1 MDLFVYCKKESMKKD
16 ILLLLVWL
24 ALGMIWAD
32 TVLLSP
38 TGDGGFESGSTFALN
53 GWATVGYGSYYN
65 QNHYILG
72 TFATPYAGSYCAYIG
87 YRDNYNR
94 YYWNSSGNATYS
106 HLYRDVTLGSTAE
119 PVVTLTFWYKINNP
133 SPDSPS
139 NSADNGTRG
148 PSATDGDGFRVYL
161 APKTYTPTTSGYPS
175 GAGVQQIGAWWYDGV
190 TSWLDNEIYYYGFN
204 ARSWTRMVVA
214 IPRDLVGQEKRL
226 IFTWRNNG
234 DSPHYVGALDN
245 ISLVSKPLP
254 TNPRFVAEW
263 EQARGACINWDYY
276 NAGNQQGNKFG
287 VPNGLIAALADTL
300 PIFVHCDPDQVTA
313 CSNYLTGTVG
323 LSTSQF
329 FIRNYPTDSYWARDH
344 APWFIFHGDERSRA
358 RSVGITRFTYNRD
371 RPWDDHI
378 GIRVAEQENY
388 PLFCMP
394 LVHTGGNIMTDG
406 NGAAMSTNLVL
417 LNNDGT
423 YDGNLDHVV
432 NFDYTQDEINGIM
445 QEYLGVEDYQ
455 IFQGTMT
462 GDVFTINRMDTW
474 CKLLDVDRVIIRRVP
489 PSHSE
494 YAATEEAAAQWQN
507 KATSY
512 QREALQEGK
521 PGSPYGYK
529 VFRVDTPNGNEP
541 YVNSLIMN
549 NVIYVPLVSNPPSAT
564 DLAAIEAYQ
573 NAMPS
578 YIIQGYHG
586 NTNDPWIRT
595 DALHN
600 RVGLLYDPEM
610 IHIWHVPLWGEVPE
624 NEDVNLSINITS
636 THDLNMSTPVTHVS
650 YRIWNAATGYSSWVD
665 VPLTHVSGN
674 NYTATIPETAFAAGD
689 SILYVI
695 RAKDVNGNE
704 HDEPLNGKHDPFWL
718 YVVAPTTTP
727 VELSSFT
734 CGLSMDGFVNLNWVT
749 QSETGL
755 LGYYVFRNTEQ
766 DYASAELISPLIPGT
781 NTSQQQSYMYSD
793 RDLIQEGTYY
803 YWLTSNEFDGTV
815 NLYGPVSIRVD
826 NSGGSSV
833 PPIEIVTGINKVYP
847 NPFGSHASIT
857 YSVAKDNSP
866 VRLSVYNLRG
876 ELVRDLVSGVQGK
889 DTYTTTWD
897 CRDQQGKTCGNGVYL
912 MVLKAG
918 NESYVKRTIL
928 IK

>member
-1 MDLFVYCKKESMKKD
+1 MRK
-16 ILLLLVWL
+16 ITLLVL
-24 ALGMIWAD
+24 TLVMALGMFSGLFAD
-32 TVLLSP
+32 SEWIP
-38 TGDGGFESGSTFALN
+38 ANHGGFEAGTTFAIN
-53 GWATVGYGSYYN
+53 GWTAVGNSSNN
-65 QNHYILG
+65 QNHYVLG
-72 TFATPYAGSYCAYIG
+72 TLATPYAGSYCAYIG
-87 YRDNYNR
+87 YRDYYNR
-94 YYWNSSGNATYS
+94 YYWNSSGSATYS
-106 HLYRDVTLGSTAE
+106 HLYRNVTLGSTAE

-139 NSADNGTRG
+139 NSADNGDRG
-148 PSATDGDGFRVYL
+148 PNATNGDGFRVYL
-161 APKTYTPTTSGYPS
+161 APKTYTPTTTGYPS
-175 GAGVQQIGAWWYDGV
+175 GPGVQQIGAWWYDGV

-226 IFTWRNNG
+226 IFTWRNDAG
-234 DSPHYVGALDN
+234 SPHYVGALDN

-287 VPNGLIAALADTL
+287 VPNGLIAALADSL
-300 PIFVHCDPDQVTA
+300 PIFVHCDPNQVTA

-489 PSHSE
+489 PSHPE
-494 YAATEEAAAQWQN
+494 YAATEAAAAQWQN

-549 NVIYVPLVSNPPSAT
+549 NVIYVPLVSNPPSTT

-600 RVGLLYDPEM
+600 RVGLLYNPEM
-610 IHIWHVPLWGEVPE
+610 IHIWHVPLWGEVPAGK
-624 NEDVNLSINITS
+624 DIDLAINITS
-636 THDLNMSTPVTHVS
+636 THDLNLSTPVTHVS
-650 YRIWNAATGYSSWVD
+650 YRIWNATTGYSSWVD
-665 VPLTHVSGN
+665 VPLIPVSGN
-674 NYTATIPETAFAAGD
+674 NYTATIPANAFAAGD

-704 HDEPLNGKHDPFWL
+704 HDEPLNGRHDPFWL
-718 YVVAPTTTP
+718 YAIAPQTP

-734 CGLSMDGFVNLNWVT
+734 ASISATNFVNLTWVT
-749 QSETGL
+749 QSETGVS
-755 LGYYVFRNTEQ
+755 GFYVLRNTM
-766 DYASAELISPLIPGT
+766 DDLATAVTLNELIPAT
-781 NTSQQQSYMYSD
+781 NTSQLQTYMYQD
-793 RDLIQEGTYY
+793 NELYEDGTYW
-803 YWLTSNEFDGTV
+803 YWLQNLDIDGTV
-815 NLYGPVSIRVD
+815 DFHGPISVVWTND
-826 NSGGSSV
+826 GSDI
-833 PPIEIVTGINKVYP
+833 PNIQLVTELRAVYP
-847 NPFGSHASIT
+847 NPFNPRAYIPFSLKESATVNFEI
-857 YSVAKDNSP
+857 YNS
-866 VRLSVYNLRG
+866 RG
-876 ELVRDLVSGVQGK
+876 QLVRRIPIGDKAAGHHQTEWDGRDDQGR
-889 DTYTTTWD
+889 D
-897 CRDQQGKTCGNGVYL
+897 CSTGVYHIH
-912 MVLKAG
+912 MTAGTESFFRKAVLLK
-918 NESYVKRTIL
+918 
-928 IK
+928 